1 MDMQDKELDRL
12 FKQQLDDLEIQPS
25 AAVWQGISSELN
37 THRRKTMLLPL
48 LSAAAGVI
56 LLVTAGILFIP
67 KKPVKSADAQH
78 SNQIVKIAK
87 PVKQPAA
94 VKNDAVAPPTPVQ
107 NKTTVNPV
115 IAPVNTLAQTN
126 KPKTKINLAQPV
138 QQPVSENKPPVD
150 APADQP
156 VVAQVPV
163 VNHDV
168 VNISKPDTSVNVIT
182 PKPAVLNND
191 KSQQALIAQVPVRP
205 APTDAKPAKKHHRIR
220 SIGDVFNVMIAAVDK
235 RKDKVIE
242 FTNTDDDD
250 ATITGVN
257 LGFIKV
263 KKEKDK

>member
-1 MDMQDKELDRL
+1 MDTQDKELDML

-37 THRRKTMLLPL
+37 TRKRKRVLLPL
-48 LSAAAGVI
+48 LSAAASVMV
-56 LLVTAGILFIP
+56 LVTAGILFIP
-67 KKPVKSADAQH
+67 KHRIKNADAQH
-78 SNQIVKIAK
+78 SNRIAK
-87 PVKQPAA
+87 TTNPVKQPTV
-94 VKNDAVAPPTPVQ
+94 VKIEPMVPPATVP
-107 NKTTVNPV
+107 NKTTVSPV

-126 KPKTKINLAQPV
+126 KPKTKSNLVQPV
-138 QQPVSENKPPVD
+138 QQPVIESKKPAD

-156 VVAQVPV
+156 LLAQTPVANYNIVKTTNIDSAVTIQAKPV
-163 VNHDV
+163 IIN
-168 VNISKPDTSVNVIT
+168 NEKP
-182 PKPAVLNND
+182 
-191 KSQQALIAQVPVRP
+191 QQALIAQAPIQPVPS
-205 APTDAKPAKKHHRIR
+205 AAKSVKKHRIR

-242 FTNTDDDD
+242 FTNTDEDD